1 MMIKSLAL
9 TNFKSIKELTI
20 NFSPDVTNIYGAN
33 GSGKT
38 TIVDAVNFLLY
49 QKDANGKSD
58 TSMRP
63 YAADGELIHDIDT
76 VVKGVFN
83 DANGDFT
90 LEVVY
95 KEKWTKVSGSAER
108 KLTGNTTE
116 YYIDGVPKKQADYKA
131 FVAENFKEPWFSLT
145 SNPNTFPN
153 LKWQEQRKLLLE
165 LFGQGVDEE
174 ELLSHAEFS
183 AISADIKKYG
193 VADLKAKL
201 LKEKKGYA
209 KEVMEL
215 PARIDERR
223 KSLSSIEDVA
233 KVEADAQLVLMKY
246 EQPLEELQQK
256 KAAIVTG
263 VQRSA
268 LEGKIAVLEQK
279 LESIRNVRREE
290 LAKIKEPYLAKAAE
304 IKAKSQGKEE
314 QISILRKQVLNY
326 ERSINSR
333 KEDLE
338 KLGDTWES
346 VDGEVFSDVECPCC
360 HRPYTEDML
369 QPMLE
374 QFNQSKSERLE
385 EINQKGIAIK
395 AQLDS
400 DVAARTELLAE
411 INKLSIDSSEADAA
425 ALAENNKKMQAAI
438 DKLAPLEDF
447 VHPETHEKFWEL
459 SESLKLRKHEYDE
472 CRLDINIQLQKVE
485 KQIAEASAPVEK
497 AREALMRIKVDNG
510 TREVIARLE
519 DKKRTAMLLQGEA
532 EAKLA
537 ALDLYISSKMQAL
550 SDNINKA
557 FANVNFK
564 LFERNISNE
573 GIVETCE
580 LTMHGVPYRQLSNAE
595 KCKAGMDVIDAISS
609 RLNICNPV
617 FIDNR
622 ESITHI
628 EPFGDYQIINLYVS
642 PKDDVLR
649 IERL

>member
-63 YAADGELIHDIDT
+63 YAIDGELIHDIDT
-76 VVKGVFN
+76 VVKGVFS
-83 DANGDFT
+83 DDNGDFT

-153 LKWQEQRKLLLE
+153 LKWQEQRKLLME

-174 ELLSHAEFS
+174 ALLAQPEFAS
-183 AISADIKKYG
+183 VAADIKKYG
-193 VADLKAKL
+193 PADLKAKL

-209 KEVMEL
+209 KEIIEL

-223 KSLSSIEDVA
+223 KSLSSIDDAA
-233 KVEADAQLVLMKY
+233 KVEADARLVLMKY
-246 EQPLEELQQK
+246 EKPLEELQQK
-256 KAAIVTG
+256 RAAILTG

-268 LEGKIAVLEQK
+268 LEGKIAVLESK
-279 LESIRNVRREE
+279 LEAIRNVRRDQ
-290 LAKIKEPYLAKAAE
+290 LAKIKEPFLQKAAE
-304 IKAKSQGKEE
+304 IKAKSEGKEE

-346 VDGEVFSDVECPCC
+346 VDSEVFSDTECPCC
-360 HRPYTEDML
+360 HRPYTEEML

-385 EINQKGIAIK
+385 EINQKGMAIK
-395 AQLDS
+395 TQLDS

-411 INKLSIDSSEADAA
+411 INKLSVDSSEADAA
-425 ALAENNKKMQAAI
+425 ALAENNKKMQAAV
-438 DKLAPLEDF
+438 DKLAPLEEF
-447 VHPETHEKFWEL
+447 VHPESHEKFWDL
-459 SESLKLRKHEYDE
+459 SESLKLRKHEYEE
-472 CRLDINIQLQKVE
+472 CRLDINIQLQKVD
-485 KQIAEASAPVEK
+485 KQITEASAPVEK
-497 AREALMRIKVDNG
+497 AREALTRLKLDCE
-510 TREVIARLE
+510 TREAIAQLE
-519 DKKRTAMLLQGEA
+519 DKKRTAMLMQGEA
-532 EAKLA
+532 EARLA

-595 KCKAGMDVIDAISS
+595 KCKAGMDVIDAISG

-617 FIDNR
+617 FVDNR
-622 ESITHI
+622 ESITTI
-628 EPFGDYQIINLYVS
+628 ETLGEYQLINLYVS
-642 PKDDVLR
+642 PEDKTLR

>member
-9 TNFKSIKELTI
+9 TNFKSIKELTV

-63 YAADGELIHDIDT
+63 YGADGELIHDIDT
-76 VVKGVFN
+76 VVKGVFS
-83 DANGDFT
+83 DDDGDFT

-153 LKWQEQRKLLLE
+153 LKWQEQRKLLME

-174 ELLSHAEFS
+174 ALLAQPEFAS
-183 AISADIKKYG
+183 VAADIKKYG
-193 VADLKAKL
+193 PADLKAKL

-209 KEVMEL
+209 KEVIEL

-223 KSLSSIEDVA
+223 KSLSSIDDAA
-233 KVEADAQLVLMKY
+233 KVEADARLVLMKY
-246 EQPLEELQQK
+246 EKPLEELQQK
-256 KAAIVTG
+256 RAAILTG

-268 LEGKIAVLEQK
+268 LEGKIAVLESK
-279 LESIRNVRREE
+279 LEAIRNVRRDQ
-290 LAKIKEPYLAKAAE
+290 LAKIKEPFLQKAAE
-304 IKAKSQGKEE
+304 IKAKSEGKEE

-346 VDGEVFSDVECPCC
+346 VDSEVFSDTECPCC
-360 HRPYTEDML
+360 HRPYTEEML

-385 EINQKGIAIK
+385 EINQKGMAIK
-395 AQLDS
+395 TQLDS

-411 INKLSIDSSEADAA
+411 INKLSVDSSEADAA
-425 ALAENNKKMQAAI
+425 ALAENNKKMQAAV
-438 DKLAPLEDF
+438 DKLAPLEEF
-447 VHPETHEKFWEL
+447 VHPESHEKFWDL
-459 SESLKLRKHEYDE
+459 SESLKLRKHEFEE
-472 CRLDINIQLQKVE
+472 CRLDINIQLQKVD
-485 KQIAEASAPVEK
+485 KQITEASAPVEK
-497 AREALMRIKVDNG
+497 AREALARLRLDCE
-510 TREVIARLE
+510 TREAIAQLE
-519 DKKRTAMLLQGEA
+519 DKKRTAMLMQGEA
-532 EAKLA
+532 EARLA
-537 ALDLYISSKMQAL
+537 ALDLYISSKMQEL

-595 KCKAGMDVIDAISS
+595 KCKAGMDVIDAISG

-617 FIDNR
+617 FVDNR
-622 ESITHI
+622 ESITTI
-628 EPFGDYQIINLYVS
+628 ETLGEYQLINLYVS
-642 PKDDVLR
+642 PEDKTLR

>member
-9 TNFKSIKELTI
+9 TNFKSIKELAI
-20 NFSPDVTNIYGAN
+20 DFSPDITNIYGAN

-38 TIVDAVNFLLY
+38 TIVDAINFLLY

-76 VVKGVFN
+76 VVKGFFS
-83 DANGDFT
+83 DAENDFT

-95 KEKWTKVSGSAER
+95 KEKWTKVSGSSER

-145 SNPNTFPN
+145 SNPNTFPS

-174 ELLSHAEFS
+174 ALLARPEFAS
-183 AISADIKKYG
+183 VAADIKKYG
-193 VADLKAKL
+193 PADLKAKL

-209 KEVMEL
+209 KEVIEL

-223 KSLSSIEDVA
+223 KCLSSIDDAA
-233 KVEADAQLVLMKY
+233 KVEADARIVLMKY

-256 KAAIVTG
+256 KAAILTG

-268 LEGKIAVLEQK
+268 LEGKIAVLESK
-279 LESIRNVRREE
+279 LEAIRNVRRDQ
-290 LAKIKEPYLAKAAE
+290 LAKIKEPFLQKAAE

-333 KEDLE
+333 KEDLG

-346 VDGEVFSDVECPCC
+346 VESEAFSNTECPCC

-385 EINQKGIAIK
+385 EINQKGMSIK
-395 AQLDS
+395 TQLDN
-400 DVAARTELLAE
+400 DVAARAELLAE
-411 INKLSIDSSEADAA
+411 INRLSVDSSEADAA
-425 ALAENNKKMQAAI
+425 ALAENNKKMQAAV
-438 DKLAPLEDF
+438 DKLAPLEEF
-447 VHPETHEKFWEL
+447 VHPETHEKFWDL
-459 SESLKLRKHEYDE
+459 SESLKLRKHEYEE
-472 CRLDINIQLQKVE
+472 CRLDVNIQLQKVE

-497 AREALMRIKVDNG
+497 AREALARLKLDCE
-510 TREVIARLE
+510 TREAIAHLE
-519 DKKRTAMLLQGEA
+519 DKKRTAMLMQGEA
-532 EAKLA
+532 EARLA

-595 KCKAGMDVIDAISS
+595 KCKAGMDVIDAISG
-609 RLNICNPV
+609 RLDICNPV
-617 FIDNR
+617 FVDNR
-622 ESITHI
+622 ESITSI
-628 EPFGDYQIINLYVS
+628 ETLGEYQLINLYVS
-642 PKDDVLR
+642 PEDKTLR

>member
-153 LKWQEQRKLLLE
+153 LKWQEQRKLLME

-174 ELLSHAEFS
+174 ALLAQPEFAS
-183 AISADIKKYG
+183 VAADIKKYG
-193 VADLKAKL
+193 PADLKAKL

-209 KEVMEL
+209 KEIIEL

-223 KSLSSIEDVA
+223 KSLSSIDDAA
-233 KVEADAQLVLMKY
+233 KVEADARLVLMKY
-246 EQPLEELQQK
+246 EKPLEELQQK
-256 KAAIVTG
+256 RAAILTG

-268 LEGKIAVLEQK
+268 LEGKIAVLESK
-279 LESIRNVRREE
+279 LEAIRNVRRDQ
-290 LAKIKEPYLAKAAE
+290 LAKIKEPFLQKAAE
-304 IKAKSQGKEE
+304 IKAKSEGKEE

-346 VDGEVFSDVECPCC
+346 VDSEVFSDTECPCC
-360 HRPYTEDML
+360 HRPYTEEML

-385 EINQKGIAIK
+385 EINQKGMAIK
-395 AQLDS
+395 AQLDN

-411 INKLSIDSSEADAA
+411 INKLSVDSSEADAA
-425 ALAENNKKMQAAI
+425 ALAENNKKMQAAV
-438 DKLAPLEDF
+438 DKLAPLEEF
-447 VHPETHEKFWEL
+447 VHPESHEKFWDL
-459 SESLKLRKHEYDE
+459 SESLKLRKHEFEE
-472 CRLDINIQLQKVE
+472 CRLDINIQLQKVD
-485 KQIAEASAPVEK
+485 KQITEASVPVEK
-497 AREALMRIKVDNG
+497 AREALARLRLDCE
-510 TREVIARLE
+510 TREAIAQLE
-519 DKKRTAMLLQGEA
+519 DKKRTAMLMQGEA
-532 EAKLA
+532 EARLA

-557 FANVNFK
+557 FAKVNFK

-595 KCKAGMDVIDAISS
+595 KCKAGMDVIDAISG

-617 FIDNR
+617 FVDNR
-622 ESITHI
+622 ECITTI
-628 EPFGDYQIINLYVS
+628 ETLGEYQLINLYVS
-642 PKDDVLR
+642 PEDTTLR

>member
-9 TNFKSIKELTI
+9 TNFKSIKELAV

-49 QKDANGKSD
+49 QKDSNGKSD

-63 YAADGELIHDIDT
+63 YGADGELIHDIDT
-76 VVKGVFN
+76 VVKGVFS
-83 DANGDFT
+83 DADGDFT

-95 KEKWTKVSGSAER
+95 KEKWTKVSGSTER

-153 LKWQEQRKLLLE
+153 LKWQEQRKLLME

-174 ELLSHAEFS
+174 ALLARPEFAS
-183 AISADIKKYG
+183 IAADVKKYG
-193 VADLKAKL
+193 PADLKAKL
-201 LKEKKGYA
+201 LKEKKGFA

-223 KSLSSIEDVA
+223 KCLSSIDDAA
-233 KVEADAQLVLMKY
+233 KVEADARIVLMKY

-256 KAAIVTG
+256 KAAILTG

-268 LEGKIAVLEQK
+268 LEGKIAVLESK
-279 LESIRNVRREE
+279 LEAIRNVRRDQ
-290 LAKIKEPYLAKAAE
+290 LAKIKEPFLQKAAE

-346 VDGEVFSDVECPCC
+346 VDSEVFSDTECPCC
-360 HRPYTEDML
+360 HRPYTEEML

-385 EINQKGIAIK
+385 EINQKGLAIK
-395 AQLDS
+395 SQLDS
-400 DVAARTELLAE
+400 DVAARAELLAE

-425 ALAENNKKMQAAI
+425 ELAENNKKMQAAV
-438 DKLAPLEDF
+438 DKLAPLEEF
-447 VHPETHEKFWEL
+447 VHPESHEKFWDL
-459 SESLKLRKHEYDE
+459 SEGLKLRKHEYEE
-472 CRLDINIQLQKVE
+472 CRLDVNIQLQKVE
-485 KQIAEASAPVEK
+485 KQITEASAPVEK
-497 AREALMRIKVDNG
+497 AREALARLKLDCE
-510 TREVIARLE
+510 TREAIAQLE
-519 DKKRTAMLLQGEA
+519 DKKQTAMLMQGEA

-557 FANVNFK
+557 FAKVNFK
-564 LFERNISNE
+564 LFEHNISNE

-622 ESITHI
+622 ESITSI
-628 EPFGDYQIINLYVS
+628 ETFGEYQLINLFVS
-642 PKDDVLR
+642 SEDKALR
-649 IERL
+649 IERV

>member
-63 YAADGELIHDIDT
+63 YAIDGELIHDIDT
-76 VVKGVFN
+76 VVKGVFS
-83 DANGDFT
+83 DDNGDFT

-153 LKWQEQRKLLLE
+153 LKWQEQRKLLME

-174 ELLSHAEFS
+174 ALLAQPEFAS
-183 AISADIKKYG
+183 VAADIKKYG
-193 VADLKAKL
+193 PADLKAKL
-201 LKEKKGYA
+201 LKEKKCYA
-209 KEVMEL
+209 KEIIEL

-223 KSLSSIEDVA
+223 KCLSSIDDAA
-233 KVEADAQLVLMKY
+233 KVEADARIVLMKY

-256 KAAIVTG
+256 RAAILTG

-268 LEGKIAVLEQK
+268 LEGKIAVLESK
-279 LESIRNVRREE
+279 LEAIRNVRRDQ
-290 LAKIKEPYLAKAAE
+290 LAKIKEPFLQKAAE
-304 IKAKSQGKEE
+304 IKAKSEGKEE

-346 VDGEVFSDVECPCC
+346 VDSEVFSDTECPCC
-360 HRPYTEDML
+360 HRPYTEEML

-385 EINQKGIAIK
+385 KINQKGMAIK

-411 INKLSIDSSEADAA
+411 INKLSVDSSEADAA
-425 ALAENNKKMQAAI
+425 ALAENNKKMQAAV
-438 DKLAPLEDF
+438 DKLAPLEEF
-447 VHPETHEKFWEL
+447 VHPESHEKFWDL
-459 SESLKLRKHEYDE
+459 SESLKLRKHEYEE
-472 CRLDINIQLQKVE
+472 CRLDINIQLQKVD

-497 AREALMRIKVDNG
+497 AREALARLRLDCE
-510 TREVIARLE
+510 TREAIAQLE
-519 DKKRTAMLLQGEA
+519 DKKRTAMLMQGEA
-532 EAKLA
+532 EARLA

-557 FANVNFK
+557 FANVKFK

-595 KCKAGMDVIDAISS
+595 KCKAGMDVIDAISG

-617 FIDNR
+617 FVDNR
-622 ESITHI
+622 ESITTI
-628 EPFGDYQIINLYVS
+628 ETLGEYQLINLYVS
-642 PKDDVLR
+642 PEDKTLR

>member
-76 VVKGVFN
+76 VVKGVFS
-83 DANGDFT
+83 DDNGDFT

-153 LKWQEQRKLLLE
+153 LKWQEQRKLLME

-174 ELLSHAEFS
+174 ALLARPEFAS
-183 AISADIKKYG
+183 VAADIKKYG
-193 VADLKAKL
+193 PADLKAKL

-209 KEVMEL
+209 KEVIEL

-223 KSLSSIEDVA
+223 KSLSSIDDAA
-233 KVEADAQLVLMKY
+233 KVEADARIVLMKY

-256 KAAIVTG
+256 KAAILTG

-268 LEGKIAVLEQK
+268 LEGKIAVLESK
-279 LESIRNVRREE
+279 LESIRNVRRDQ
-290 LAKIKEPYLAKAAE
+290 LAKIKEPFLQKAAE

-346 VDGEVFSDVECPCC
+346 VDSEVFSDTECPCC
-360 HRPYTEDML
+360 HRPYTEEML

-385 EINQKGIAIK
+385 EINQKGMAIK
-395 AQLDS
+395 TQLDS
-400 DVAARTELLAE
+400 DIAARTELLAE
-411 INKLSIDSSEADAA
+411 INKLSVDSSEADAA
-425 ALAENNKKMQAAI
+425 ALAENNKKMQAAV
-438 DKLAPLEDF
+438 DKLAPLEEF
-447 VHPETHEKFWEL
+447 VHPESHEKFWDL
-459 SESLKLRKHEYDE
+459 SESLKLRKHEYEE
-472 CRLDINIQLQKVE
+472 CRLDVNIQLQKVD
-485 KQIAEASAPVEK
+485 KQITEASAPVEK
-497 AREALMRIKVDNG
+497 AREALARLRLDCE
-510 TREVIARLE
+510 TREAIAQLE
-519 DKKRTAMLLQGEA
+519 DKKRTAMLMQGEA
-532 EAKLA
+532 EARLA

-595 KCKAGMDVIDAISS
+595 KCKAGMDVIDAISG

-617 FIDNR
+617 FVDNR
-622 ESITHI
+622 ESITTI
-628 EPFGDYQIINLYVS
+628 ETLGEYQLINLYVS
-642 PKDDVLR
+642 PEDKTLR

>member
-153 LKWQEQRKLLLE
+153 LKWQEQRKLLME

-174 ELLSHAEFS
+174 ALLAQPEFAS
-183 AISADIKKYG
+183 VAADIKKYG
-193 VADLKAKL
+193 PADLKAKL
-201 LKEKKGYA
+201 LKEKKCYA
-209 KEVMEL
+209 KEIIEL

-223 KSLSSIEDVA
+223 KCLSSIDDAA
-233 KVEADAQLVLMKY
+233 KVEADARIVLMKY

-256 KAAIVTG
+256 RAAILTG

-268 LEGKIAVLEQK
+268 LEGKIAVLESK
-279 LESIRNVRREE
+279 LEAIRNVRRDQ
-290 LAKIKEPYLAKAAE
+290 LAKIKEPFLQKAAE
-304 IKAKSQGKEE
+304 IKAKSEGKEE

-346 VDGEVFSDVECPCC
+346 VDSEVFSDTECPCC
-360 HRPYTEDML
+360 HRPYTEEML

-385 EINQKGIAIK
+385 KINQKGMAIK
-395 AQLDS
+395 TQLDS

-411 INKLSIDSSEADAA
+411 INKLSVDSSEADAA
-425 ALAENNKKMQAAI
+425 ALAENNKKMQAAV
-438 DKLAPLEDF
+438 DKLAPLEEF
-447 VHPETHEKFWEL
+447 VHPESHEKFWDL
-459 SESLKLRKHEYDE
+459 SESLKLRKHEFEE
-472 CRLDINIQLQKVE
+472 CRLDINIQLQKVD
-485 KQIAEASAPVEK
+485 KQITEASAPVEK
-497 AREALMRIKVDNG
+497 AREALARLRLDCE
-510 TREVIARLE
+510 TREAIAQLE
-519 DKKRTAMLLQGEA
+519 DKKRTAMLMQGEA
-532 EAKLA
+532 EARLA

-557 FANVNFK
+557 FAKVNFK

-595 KCKAGMDVIDAISS
+595 KCKAGMDVIDAISG

-617 FIDNR
+617 FVDNR
-622 ESITHI
+622 ESITSI
-628 EPFGDYQIINLYVS
+628 DTLGEYQLINLYVS
-642 PKDDVLR
+642 PEDKTLR

>member
-9 TNFKSIKELTI
+9 TNFKSIKELTV

-116 YYIDGVPKKQADYKA
+116 YFIDGVPKKQADYKA

-153 LKWQEQRKLLLE
+153 LKWQEQRRLLME

-174 ELLSHAEFS
+174 ALLAQPEFAS
-183 AISADIKKYG
+183 VAADIKKYG
-193 VADLKAKL
+193 PADLKAKL

-209 KEVMEL
+209 KEVIEL

-223 KSLSSIEDVA
+223 KCLSSIDDAA
-233 KVEADAQLVLMKY
+233 KVEADARIVLMKY
-246 EQPLEELQQK
+246 EQPLEEFQQK
-256 KAAIVTG
+256 RAAILTG

-268 LEGKIAVLEQK
+268 LEGKIAVLESK
-279 LESIRNVRREE
+279 LEAIRNVRRDQ
-290 LAKIKEPYLAKAAE
+290 LAKIKEPFLQKASE
-304 IKAKSQGKEE
+304 IKAKSEGKEE
-314 QISILRKQVLNY
+314 QISILRKQLLNY

-346 VDGEVFSDVECPCC
+346 VDSEVFSDIECPCC
-360 HRPYTEDML
+360 HRPYTEEML

-385 EINQKGIAIK
+385 EINQKGMAIK
-395 AQLDS
+395 TQLDS
-400 DVAARTELLAE
+400 DVTARTELLAE
-411 INKLSIDSSEADAA
+411 INKLSVDSSEADAA
-425 ALAENNKKMQAAI
+425 ALAENNKKMQAAV
-438 DKLAPLEDF
+438 DKFAPLEEF
-447 VHPETHEKFWEL
+447 VHPETHEKFWDL
-459 SESLKLRKHEYDE
+459 SESLKLRKHEYEE
-472 CRLDINIQLQKVE
+472 CRLDVNIQLQKVE
-485 KQIAEASAPVEK
+485 KQIAEASAPVAK
-497 AREALMRIKVDNG
+497 AREALARLKLDCE
-510 TREVIARLE
+510 TREAIAQLE
-519 DKKRTAMLLQGEA
+519 DKKRTAMLMQGEA
-532 EAKLA
+532 EARLA

-595 KCKAGMDVIDAISS
+595 KCKAGMDVIDAISG

-617 FIDNR
+617 FVDNR
-622 ESITHI
+622 ESITTI
-628 EPFGDYQIINLYVS
+628 ETLGEYQLINLYVS
-642 PKDDVLR
+642 PEDKTLR

>member
-1 MMIKSLAL
+1 MMIKSLTL
-9 TNFKSIKELTI
+9 TNFKSIKELAI

-63 YAADGELIHDIDT
+63 YAADGELVHDIDT

-83 DANGDFT
+83 DVNGDFT

-153 LKWQEQRKLLLE
+153 LKWQEQRKLLME

-174 ELLSHAEFS
+174 ALLAQPEFAS
-183 AISADIKKYG
+183 VAADIKKYG
-193 VADLKAKL
+193 PADLKAKL
-201 LKEKKGYA
+201 LKEKKGFA

-223 KSLSSIEDVA
+223 KSLSSMDDAA
-233 KVEADAQLVLMKY
+233 KVEADARIIIMKY
-246 EQPLEELQQK
+246 AKPLEELQEK
-256 KAAIVTG
+256 RAAILTG

-268 LEGKIAVLEQK
+268 LEGKIAVLESK
-279 LESIRNVRREE
+279 LEAIRNVRRDQ
-290 LAKIKEPYLAKAAE
+290 LAKIKEPFLQKAAE

-346 VDGEVFSDVECPCC
+346 VDGEVFSDTECPCC
-360 HRPYTEDML
+360 HRPYTEEML

-385 EINQKGIAIK
+385 EINQKGMAIK
-395 AQLDS
+395 TQLDS
-400 DVAARTELLAE
+400 DIIARGELLAE
-411 INKLSIDSSEADAA
+411 INKLSIDSGEANAA
-425 ALAENNKKMQAAI
+425 ALAENDKKMQAAV
-438 DKLAPLEDF
+438 DKLAPLEEL
-447 VHPETHEKFWEL
+447 VHPESHERFWDL
-459 SESLKLRKHEYDE
+459 SESLKLRKREYEE
-472 CRLDINIQLQKVE
+472 CRLDINIQLQKVD

-497 AREALMRIKVDNG
+497 AREALARIKIDNE
-510 TREVIARLE
+510 TREAIAQLE
-519 DKKRTAMLLQGEA
+519 GKKRTAMLLQGEA
-532 EAKLA
+532 EARLA

-622 ESITHI
+622 ESITSI
-628 EPFGDYQIINLYVS
+628 ETLGEYQLINLYVN
-642 PKDDVLR
+642 PCDKTLR
-649 IERL
+649 VERL

>member
-9 TNFKSIKELTI
+9 TYFKSIKELTI

-63 YAADGELIHDIDT
+63 YGADGELIHDIDT

-153 LKWQEQRKLLLE
+153 LKWQEQRKLLME

-174 ELLSHAEFS
+174 ALLARPEFAS
-183 AISADIKKYG
+183 VAADIKKYG
-193 VADLKAKL
+193 PADLKAKL
-201 LKEKKGYA
+201 LKEKKGFA

-215 PARIDERR
+215 PARIDERS
-223 KSLSSIEDVA
+223 KCLSSIDDAA
-233 KVEADAQLVLMKY
+233 KVEADARLVLMKY
-246 EQPLEELQQK
+246 EKPLEELQQK
-256 KAAIVTG
+256 RAAILTG

-268 LEGKIAVLEQK
+268 LEGKIAVLESK
-279 LESIRNVRREE
+279 LEAIRNVRRDQ
-290 LAKIKEPYLAKAAE
+290 LAKIKEPFLQKAAE
-304 IKAKSQGKEE
+304 IKAKSEGKEE

-346 VDGEVFSDVECPCC
+346 VDSEVFSDTECPCC
-360 HRPYTEDML
+360 HRPYTEEML

-385 EINQKGIAIK
+385 EINQKGMAIK
-395 AQLDS
+395 TQLDS

-411 INKLSIDSSEADAA
+411 INKLSVDSSEADAA
-425 ALAENNKKMQAAI
+425 ALAENNKKMQAAV
-438 DKLAPLEDF
+438 DKLAPLEEF
-447 VHPETHEKFWEL
+447 VHPESHEKFWDL
-459 SESLKLRKHEYDE
+459 SESLKLRKHEYEE
-472 CRLDINIQLQKVE
+472 CRLDINIQLQKVD
-485 KQIAEASAPVEK
+485 KQITEASAPVEK
-497 AREALMRIKVDNG
+497 AREALTRLRLDCE
-510 TREVIARLE
+510 TREAIAQIE
-519 DKKRTAMLLQGEA
+519 DKKRTAMLMQGEA
-532 EAKLA
+532 EARLA

-595 KCKAGMDVIDAISS
+595 KCKAGMDVIDAISG

-617 FIDNR
+617 FVDNR
-622 ESITHI
+622 ESITAI
-628 EPFGDYQIINLYVS
+628 ETLGEYQLINLYVS
-642 PKDDVLR
+642 PEDTTLR

>member
-9 TNFKSIKELTI
+9 TNFKSIKEMVI
-20 NFSPDVTNIYGAN
+20 EFSPSVTNIYGAN
-33 GSGKT
+33 GAGKS
-38 TIVDAVNFLLY
+38 TIVDAVSFLLY
-49 QKDANGKSD
+49 QKDAQGKSD

-63 YAADGELIHDIDT
+63 YGADGELIHDIDT
-76 VVKGVFN
+76 VVKGVFS

-116 YYIDGVPKKQADYKA
+116 YYIDGVPKKQADYKT
-131 FVAENFKEPWFSLT
+131 FIAENFKEPWFSLT
-145 SNPNTFPN
+145 SNPYTFPN
-153 LKWQEQRKLLLE
+153 LKWQDQRKLLMEMFAQNLN
-165 LFGQGVDEE
+165 EE
-174 ELLSHAEFS
+174 ELLNRAEFS

-209 KEVMEL
+209 KEIAEL

-223 KSLSSIEDVA
+223 KSLSSIDDAA
-233 KVEADAQLVLMKY
+233 KVEEQACLVLLKY
-246 EQPLEELQQK
+246 EKPLEVLQQK
-256 KAAIVTG
+256 RAAIVTG

-268 LEGKIAVLEQK
+268 LEGKIAVLEGK
-279 LESIRNVRREE
+279 LESIRNVRREL
-290 LAKIKEPYLAKAAE
+290 LAKTKEPFLNKAAE
-304 IKAKSQGKEE
+304 IKARSQGKDE
-314 QISILRKQVLNY
+314 QISVLRKQVLNL
-326 ERSINSR
+326 ERSIGSR
-333 KEDLE
+333 KEDLN

-346 VDGEVFSDVECPCC
+346 VDGEVFSDTECPCC
-360 HRPYTEDML
+360 HRPYTEEML

-374 QFNQSKSERLE
+374 QFNQYKSERLE
-385 EINQKGIAIK
+385 EINAKGIAIK
-395 AQLDS
+395 ELLDK
-400 DVAARTELLAE
+400 DVEARTELLAE
-411 INKLSIDSSEADAA
+411 INKLSVDSSEADAA

-438 DKLAPLEDF
+438 DKLPQLEDI
-447 VHPETHEKFWEL
+447 VHPETREKFWDL
-459 SESLKLRKHEYDE
+459 SESLKLRKGELEE
-472 CRLDINIQLQKVE
+472 CRLDINIQLQKVD
-485 KQIAEASAPVEK
+485 KDIAEASAPVEK
-497 AREALMRIKVDNG
+497 AREALTRVRIDNE
-510 TREVIARLE
+510 TREIIAQLE
-519 DKKRTAMLLQGEA
+519 AKKQTAMLMQGET

-537 ALDLYISSKMQAL
+537 ALDQYICTKMQLL
-550 SDNINKA
+550 SDNINSA
-557 FANVNFK
+557 FANVKFK

-595 KCKAGMDVIDAISS
+595 KCKAGMDVIDAISGHFD
-609 RLNICNPV
+609 ICNPV

-628 EPFGDYQIINLYVS
+628 DPFGEYQIINLYVS

>member
-63 YAADGELIHDIDT
+63 YGADGELIHDIDT
-76 VVKGVFN
+76 VVKGVFS

-153 LKWQEQRKLLLE
+153 LKWQEQRKLLME

-174 ELLSHAEFS
+174 ALLAQPEFAS
-183 AISADIKKYG
+183 VAADIKKYG
-193 VADLKAKL
+193 PADLKAKL

-209 KEVMEL
+209 KEIIEL

-223 KSLSSIEDVA
+223 KSLSSIDDAA
-233 KVEADAQLVLMKY
+233 KVEADARLVLMKY
-246 EQPLEELQQK
+246 EKPLEELQQK
-256 KAAIVTG
+256 RAAILTG

-268 LEGKIAVLEQK
+268 LEGKIAVLESK
-279 LESIRNVRREE
+279 LEAIRNVRRDQ
-290 LAKIKEPYLAKAAE
+290 LAKIKEPFLQKAAE
-304 IKAKSQGKEE
+304 IKAKSEGKEE

-346 VDGEVFSDVECPCC
+346 VDSEVFSDTECPCC
-360 HRPYTEDML
+360 HRPYTDEML

-385 EINQKGIAIK
+385 EINQKGMAIK
-395 AQLDS
+395 TQLDS
-400 DVAARTELLAE
+400 DMAARTELLAE
-411 INKLSIDSSEADAA
+411 INKLSVDCSEADAA
-425 ALAENNKKMQAAI
+425 ALAENNKKMQAAV
-438 DKLAPLEDF
+438 DKLAPLEEF
-447 VHPETHEKFWEL
+447 VHPESHEKFWDL
-459 SESLKLRKHEYDE
+459 SESLKLRKHEFEE
-472 CRLDINIQLQKVE
+472 CRLDINIQLQKVD
-485 KQIAEASAPVEK
+485 KQITEASAPVEK
-497 AREALMRIKVDNG
+497 AREALARLRLDCE
-510 TREVIARLE
+510 TREAIAQLE
-519 DKKRTAMLLQGEA
+519 DKKRTAMLMQGEA
-532 EAKLA
+532 EARLA

-557 FANVNFK
+557 FAKVNFK

-595 KCKAGMDVIDAISS
+595 KCKAGMDVIDAISG

-617 FIDNR
+617 FVDNR
-622 ESITHI
+622 ESITTI
-628 EPFGDYQIINLYVS
+628 ETLGEYQLINLYVS
-642 PKDDVLR
+642 PEDKTLR

>member
-1 MMIKSLAL
+1 MMIKSLSL

-33 GSGKT
+33 SSGKT

-63 YAADGELIHDIDT
+63 YGADGELIHDIDT
-76 VVKGVFN
+76 VVKGVFS

-153 LKWQEQRKLLLE
+153 LKWQEQRKLLME

-174 ELLSHAEFS
+174 ALLARPEFAS
-183 AISADIKKYG
+183 VAADIKKYG
-193 VADLKAKL
+193 PADLKAKL

-209 KEVMEL
+209 KEIIEL

-223 KSLSSIEDVA
+223 KSLSSIDDAA
-233 KVEADAQLVLMKY
+233 KVEADARLVLMKY
-246 EQPLEELQQK
+246 ENPLEELQQK
-256 KAAIVTG
+256 RAAILTG

-268 LEGKIAVLEQK
+268 LEGKIAVLESK
-279 LESIRNVRREE
+279 LEAIRNVRRDQ
-290 LAKIKEPYLAKAAE
+290 LAKIKEPFLQKAAE
-304 IKAKSQGKEE
+304 IKAKSEGKEG

-346 VDGEVFSDVECPCC
+346 VDSEVFSDTECPCC
-360 HRPYTEDML
+360 HRPYTEEML

-395 AQLDS
+395 TQLDS

-411 INKLSIDSSEADAA
+411 INKLSVDSSEADAA
-425 ALAENNKKMQAAI
+425 ALAENNKKMQAAV
-438 DKLAPLEDF
+438 DKLAPLEEF
-447 VHPETHEKFWEL
+447 VHPETHEKFWDL
-459 SESLKLRKHEYDE
+459 SESLKLRKHEYEE
-472 CRLDINIQLQKVE
+472 CRLDINIQLQKVD
-485 KQIAEASAPVEK
+485 KQITEASAPVEK
-497 AREALMRIKVDNG
+497 AREALARLRLDCE
-510 TREVIARLE
+510 TREVIAQLE
-519 DKKRTAMLLQGEA
+519 DKKRTAMLMQGEA
-532 EAKLA
+532 EARLA

-595 KCKAGMDVIDAISS
+595 KCKAGMDVIDAISG

-617 FIDNR
+617 FVDNR
-622 ESITHI
+622 ESITSI
-628 EPFGDYQIINLYVS
+628 DTLGEYQLINLYVS
-642 PKDDVLR
+642 PEDKTLR

>member
-9 TNFKSIKELTI
+9 TNFKSIKELTV

-76 VVKGVFN
+76 VVKGVFS
-83 DANGDFT
+83 DDNGDFT

-153 LKWQEQRKLLLE
+153 LKWQEQRKLLME

-174 ELLSHAEFS
+174 ALLARPEFAS
-183 AISADIKKYG
+183 VAADIKKYG
-193 VADLKAKL
+193 PADLKAKL

-209 KEVMEL
+209 KEVIEL

-223 KSLSSIEDVA
+223 KSLSSIDDAA
-233 KVEADAQLVLMKY
+233 KVEADARIVLMKY

-256 KAAIVTG
+256 KAAILTG

-268 LEGKIAVLEQK
+268 LEGKIAVLESK
-279 LESIRNVRREE
+279 LESIRNVRRDQ
-290 LAKIKEPYLAKAAE
+290 LAKIKEPFLQKAAE

-346 VDGEVFSDVECPCC
+346 VESEAFSNTECPCC
-360 HRPYTEDML
+360 HRPYTEEML

-385 EINQKGIAIK
+385 EINQKGMAIK
-395 AQLDS
+395 TQLDS
-400 DVAARTELLAE
+400 DVAARAELLAE
-411 INKLSIDSSEADAA
+411 INKLNVDSSEADAA
-425 ALAENNKKMQAAI
+425 ALAENNKKMQAAV
-438 DKLAPLEDF
+438 DKLAPLEEF
-447 VHPETHEKFWEL
+447 VHPETHEKFWDL
-459 SESLKLRKHEYDE
+459 SESLKLRKHEYEE
-472 CRLDINIQLQKVE
+472 CRLDVNIQLQKVD
-485 KQIAEASAPVEK
+485 KQITEASAPVEK
-497 AREALMRIKVDNG
+497 AREALARLRLDCE
-510 TREVIARLE
+510 TREAIAQLE
-519 DKKRTAMLLQGEA
+519 DKKRTAMLMQGEA
-532 EAKLA
+532 EARLA

-595 KCKAGMDVIDAISS
+595 KCKAGMDVIDAISG

-617 FIDNR
+617 FVDNR
-622 ESITHI
+622 ESITTI
-628 EPFGDYQIINLYVS
+628 ETLGEYQLINLYVS
-642 PKDDVLR
+642 PEDKTLR

>member
-9 TNFKSIKELTI
+9 TNFKSIKELAI
-20 NFSPDVTNIYGAN
+20 NFGPDVTNIYGDN

-63 YAADGELIHDIDT
+63 YAVDGELIHDIDT
-76 VVKGVFN
+76 VVKGVFS
-83 DANGDFT
+83 DVNGDFA

-153 LKWQEQRKLLLE
+153 LKWQEQRKLLME

-174 ELLSHAEFS
+174 ALLAQPEFAS
-183 AISADIKKYG
+183 VAADIKKYG
-193 VADLKAKL
+193 PADLKAKL

-209 KEVMEL
+209 KEVVEL

-223 KSLSSIEDVA
+223 KCLSSIDDAA
-233 KVEADAQLVLMKY
+233 KVEADARIVLMKY

-256 KAAIVTG
+256 KAAILTG

-268 LEGKIAVLEQK
+268 LEGKIAVLESK
-279 LESIRNVRREE
+279 LEAIRNVRRDQ
-290 LAKIKEPYLAKAAE
+290 LAKIKEPFLQKAAE

-333 KEDLE
+333 KEDLG

-346 VDGEVFSDVECPCC
+346 VESEAFSNTECPCC

-385 EINQKGIAIK
+385 KINQKGIAIK
-395 AQLDS
+395 TQLDS

-411 INKLSIDSSEADAA
+411 INRLSVDSSEADAA
-425 ALAENNKKMQAAI
+425 ALAENNKKMQAAV
-438 DKLAPLEDF
+438 DKLAPLEEF
-447 VHPETHEKFWEL
+447 VHPETHEKFWDL
-459 SESLKLRKHEYDE
+459 SESLKLRKHEYEE
-472 CRLDINIQLQKVE
+472 CRLDVNIQLQKVE

-497 AREALMRIKVDNG
+497 AREALARLKLDCE
-510 TREVIARLE
+510 TREAIAQLE
-519 DKKRTAMLLQGEA
+519 DKKRTAMLMQGEA
-532 EAKLA
+532 EARLA

-595 KCKAGMDVIDAISS
+595 KCKAGMDVIDAISG

-617 FIDNR
+617 FVDNR
-622 ESITHI
+622 ESITSI
-628 EPFGDYQIINLYVS
+628 DTLGEYQLINLYVS
-642 PKDDVLR
+642 PEDKTLR

>member
-76 VVKGVFN
+76 VVKGVFS
-83 DANGDFT
+83 DDNGDFT

-131 FVAENFKEPWFSLT
+131 FVTENFKEPWFSLT

-153 LKWQEQRKLLLE
+153 LKWQEQRKLLME

-174 ELLSHAEFS
+174 ALLAQPEFAS
-183 AISADIKKYG
+183 VAADIKKYG
-193 VADLKAKL
+193 PADLKAKL

-209 KEVMEL
+209 KEIIEL
-215 PARIDERR
+215 PARVDERR
-223 KSLSSIEDVA
+223 KSLSSIDDAA
-233 KVEADAQLVLMKY
+233 KVEADARLVLMKY
-246 EQPLEELQQK
+246 EKPLEELQQK
-256 KAAIVTG
+256 RAAILTG

-268 LEGKIAVLEQK
+268 LEGKIAVLESK
-279 LESIRNVRREE
+279 LEAIRNVRRDQ
-290 LAKIKEPYLAKAAE
+290 LAKIKEPFLQKAAE

-346 VDGEVFSDVECPCC
+346 VESEAFSNTECPCC
-360 HRPYTEDML
+360 HRPYTEEML

-385 EINQKGIAIK
+385 EINQKGMAIK
-395 AQLDS
+395 TQLDS
-400 DVAARTELLAE
+400 DVAARAELLAE
-411 INKLSIDSSEADAA
+411 INKLNVDSSEADAA
-425 ALAENNKKMQAAI
+425 ALAENNKKMQAAV
-438 DKLAPLEDF
+438 DKLAPLEEF
-447 VHPETHEKFWEL
+447 VHPETHEKFWDL
-459 SESLKLRKHEYDE
+459 SESLKLRKHEYEE
-472 CRLDINIQLQKVE
+472 CRLDVNIQLQKVD
-485 KQIAEASAPVEK
+485 KQITEASAPVEK
-497 AREALMRIKVDNG
+497 AREALARLRLDCE
-510 TREVIARLE
+510 TREAIAQLE
-519 DKKRTAMLLQGEA
+519 DKKRTAMLMQGEA
-532 EAKLA
+532 EARLA

-595 KCKAGMDVIDAISS
+595 KCKAGMDVIDAISG

-617 FIDNR
+617 FVDNR
-622 ESITHI
+622 ESITTI
-628 EPFGDYQIINLYVS
+628 ETLGEYQLINLYVS
-642 PKDDVLR
+642 PEDKTLR

>member
-9 TNFKSIKELTI
+9 TNFKSIKELAV

-63 YAADGELIHDIDT
+63 YGADGELIHDIDT
-76 VVKGVFN
+76 VVKGIFS
-83 DANGDFT
+83 DDNGDFT

-95 KEKWTKVSGSAER
+95 KEKWTKVSGSTER

-153 LKWQEQRKLLLE
+153 LKWQEQRKLLME

-174 ELLSHAEFS
+174 ALLAQPEFAS
-183 AISADIKKYG
+183 VAADIKKYG
-193 VADLKAKL
+193 PADLKAKL
-201 LKEKKGYA
+201 LKEKKGFA

-223 KSLSSIEDVA
+223 KSLSSMDDAA
-233 KVEADAQLVLMKY
+233 KVEADALLVLMKY
-246 EQPLEELQQK
+246 EKPLEELQQK
-256 KAAIVTG
+256 RAAILTG

-268 LEGKIAVLEQK
+268 LEGKIAVLESK
-279 LESIRNVRREE
+279 LEAIRNVRRDQ
-290 LAKIKEPYLAKAAE
+290 LAKIKEPFLQKAAE

-314 QISILRKQVLNY
+314 QISILRKQILNY

-346 VDGEVFSDVECPCC
+346 VEAEAFSDTECPCC
-360 HRPYTEDML
+360 HRPYTEEML

-385 EINQKGIAIK
+385 EINQKGLAIK
-395 AQLDS
+395 NQLDG
-400 DVAARTELLAE
+400 DVAARAELLAE

-425 ALAENNKKMQAAI
+425 ALAENNKKMQTAV
-438 DKLAPLEDF
+438 DKLAPLEEF
-447 VHPETHEKFWEL
+447 VHPESHEKFWDL
-459 SESLKLRKHEYDE
+459 SESLKLRKHEYEE
-472 CRLDINIQLQKVE
+472 CRLDINIQLQKVD

-497 AREALMRIKVDNG
+497 AREALARIKIDNE
-510 TREVIARLE
+510 TREAIAQLE
-519 DKKRTAMLLQGEA
+519 DKKQTAMLLQGEA

-537 ALDLYISSKMQAL
+537 ALDLYISSKMQVL

-595 KCKAGMDVIDAISS
+595 KCKAGMDVIDAISCK
-609 RLNICNPV
+609 LGICNPV
-617 FIDNR
+617 FVDNR
-622 ESITHI
+622 ESITSI
-628 EPFGDYQIINLYVS
+628 ETLGEYQLINLYVN
-642 PKDDVLR
+642 PYDKALR
-649 IERL
+649 VERL

>member
-1 MMIKSLAL
+1 MMIKSLSL

-33 GSGKT
+33 SSGKT

-63 YAADGELIHDIDT
+63 YGADGELIHDIDT
-76 VVKGVFN
+76 VVKGVFS

-153 LKWQEQRKLLLE
+153 LKWQEQRKLLME

-174 ELLSHAEFS
+174 ALLARPEFAS
-183 AISADIKKYG
+183 VAADIKKYG
-193 VADLKAKL
+193 PADLKAKL

-209 KEVMEL
+209 KEIIEL

-223 KSLSSIEDVA
+223 KSLSSIDDAA
-233 KVEADAQLVLMKY
+233 KVEADAHLVLMKY
-246 EQPLEELQQK
+246 ENPLEELQQK
-256 KAAIVTG
+256 RAAILTG

-268 LEGKIAVLEQK
+268 LEGKIAVLESK
-279 LESIRNVRREE
+279 LEAIRNVRRDQ
-290 LAKIKEPYLAKAAE
+290 LAKIKEPFLQKAAE
-304 IKAKSQGKEE
+304 IKAKSEGKEG

-346 VDGEVFSDVECPCC
+346 VDSEVFSDTECPCC
-360 HRPYTEDML
+360 HRPYTEEML

-395 AQLDS
+395 TQLDS

-411 INKLSIDSSEADAA
+411 INKLSVDSSEADAA
-425 ALAENNKKMQAAI
+425 ALAENNKKMQAAV
-438 DKLAPLEDF
+438 DKLAPLEEF
-447 VHPETHEKFWEL
+447 VHPETHEKFWDL
-459 SESLKLRKHEYDE
+459 SESLKLRKHEYEE
-472 CRLDINIQLQKVE
+472 CRLDINIQLQKVD
-485 KQIAEASAPVEK
+485 KQITEASAPVEK
-497 AREALMRIKVDNG
+497 AREALARLRLDCE
-510 TREVIARLE
+510 TREVIAQLE
-519 DKKRTAMLLQGEA
+519 DKKRTAMLMQGEA
-532 EAKLA
+532 EARLA

-595 KCKAGMDVIDAISS
+595 KCKAGMDVIDAISG

-617 FIDNR
+617 FVDNR
-622 ESITHI
+622 ESITSI
-628 EPFGDYQIINLYVS
+628 DTLGEYQLINLYVS
-642 PKDDVLR
+642 PEDKTLR

>member
-153 LKWQEQRKLLLE
+153 LKWQEQRKLLME

-174 ELLSHAEFS
+174 ALLARPEFAS
-183 AISADIKKYG
+183 VAADIKKYG
-193 VADLKAKL
+193 PADLKAKL

-209 KEVMEL
+209 KEVIEL

-223 KSLSSIEDVA
+223 KSLSSIDDAA
-233 KVEADAQLVLMKY
+233 KVEADARLVLMKY
-246 EQPLEELQQK
+246 EKPLEELQQK
-256 KAAIVTG
+256 RAAILTG

-268 LEGKIAVLEQK
+268 MEGKIAVLESK
-279 LESIRNVRREE
+279 LEAIRNVRRDQ
-290 LAKIKEPYLAKAAE
+290 LAKIKEPFLQKAAE
-304 IKAKSQGKEE
+304 IKAKSEGKEE

-346 VDGEVFSDVECPCC
+346 VDSEVFSDTECPCC
-360 HRPYTEDML
+360 HRPYTEEML

-385 EINQKGIAIK
+385 EINQKGMAIK
-395 AQLDS
+395 TQLDS

-411 INKLSIDSSEADAA
+411 INKLSVDSSEADAA
-425 ALAENNKKMQAAI
+425 ALAENNKKMQAAV
-438 DKLAPLEDF
+438 DKLAPLEEF
-447 VHPETHEKFWEL
+447 VHPESHEKFWDL
-459 SESLKLRKHEYDE
+459 SESLKLRKHEFEE
-472 CRLDINIQLQKVE
+472 CRLDINIQLQKVD
-485 KQIAEASAPVEK
+485 KQITEASAPVEK
-497 AREALMRIKVDNG
+497 AREALARLRLDCE
-510 TREVIARLE
+510 TREAIAQLE
-519 DKKRTAMLLQGEA
+519 DKKRTAMLMQGEA
-532 EAKLA
+532 EARLA

-595 KCKAGMDVIDAISS
+595 KCKAGMDVIDAISG

-617 FIDNR
+617 FVDNR
-622 ESITHI
+622 ESITSI
-628 EPFGDYQIINLYVS
+628 DTLGEYQLINLYVS
-642 PKDDVLR
+642 PEDKTLR

>member
-9 TNFKSIKELTI
+9 TNFKSIKELAI
-20 NFSPDVTNIYGAN
+20 DFSPDITNIYGAN

-38 TIVDAVNFLLY
+38 TIVDAINFLLY

-76 VVKGVFN
+76 VVKGFFS
-83 DANGDFT
+83 DAENDFT

-95 KEKWTKVSGSAER
+95 KEKWTKVSGSSER

-145 SNPNTFPN
+145 SNPNTFPS

-174 ELLSHAEFS
+174 ALLARPEFAS
-183 AISADIKKYG
+183 VAADIKKYG
-193 VADLKAKL
+193 PADLKAKL

-209 KEVMEL
+209 KEVIEL

-223 KSLSSIEDVA
+223 KCLSSIDDAA
-233 KVEADAQLVLMKY
+233 KVEADARIVLMKY

-256 KAAIVTG
+256 KAAILTG

-268 LEGKIAVLEQK
+268 LEGKIAVLESK
-279 LESIRNVRREE
+279 LEAIRNVRRDQ
-290 LAKIKEPYLAKAAE
+290 LAKIKEPFLQKAAE

-333 KEDLE
+333 KEDLG

-346 VDGEVFSDVECPCC
+346 VESEAFSNTECPCC

-385 EINQKGIAIK
+385 EINQKGMSIK
-395 AQLDS
+395 TQLDN
-400 DVAARTELLAE
+400 DVAARAELLAE
-411 INKLSIDSSEADAA
+411 INRLSVDSSEADAA
-425 ALAENNKKMQAAI
+425 ALAENNKKMQAAV
-438 DKLAPLEDF
+438 DKLAPLEEF
-447 VHPETHEKFWEL
+447 VHPESHEKFWDL
-459 SESLKLRKHEYDE
+459 SESLKLRKHEYEE
-472 CRLDINIQLQKVE
+472 CRLDVNIQLQKVE

-497 AREALMRIKVDNG
+497 AREALARLKLDCE
-510 TREVIARLE
+510 TREAIAHLE
-519 DKKRTAMLLQGEA
+519 DKKRTAMLMQGEA
-532 EAKLA
+532 EARLA

-595 KCKAGMDVIDAISS
+595 KCKAGMDVIDAISG
-609 RLNICNPV
+609 RLDICNPV
-617 FIDNR
+617 FVDNR
-622 ESITHI
+622 ESITSI
-628 EPFGDYQIINLYVS
+628 ETLGEYQLINLYVS
-642 PKDDVLR
+642 PEDKTLR

>member
-1 MMIKSLAL
+1 MMIKSLTL
-9 TNFKSIKELTI
+9 TNFKSIKELAI
-20 NFSPDVTNIYGAN
+20 NFGPDVTNIYGAN

-63 YAADGELIHDIDT
+63 YGADGELLHDIDT
-76 VVKGVFN
+76 VVKGVFS
-83 DANGDFT
+83 DDNGDFT

-153 LKWQEQRKLLLE
+153 LKWQEQRKLLME

-174 ELLSHAEFS
+174 ALLARPEFAS
-183 AISADIKKYG
+183 IAADVKKYG
-193 VADLKAKL
+193 PADLKAKL
-201 LKEKKGYA
+201 LKEKKGFA

-223 KSLSSIEDVA
+223 KCLSSIDDAA
-233 KVEADAQLVLMKY
+233 KVEADARIVLMKY

-256 KAAIVTG
+256 KAAILTG

-268 LEGKIAVLEQK
+268 LEGKIAVLESK
-279 LESIRNVRREE
+279 LEAIRNVRRDQ
-290 LAKIKEPYLAKAAE
+290 LAKIKEPFLQRAAE

-346 VDGEVFSDVECPCC
+346 VDSEVFSDTECPCC
-360 HRPYTEDML
+360 HRPYTEEML

-385 EINQKGIAIK
+385 EINQKGLAIK
-395 AQLDS
+395 SQLDS
-400 DVAARTELLAE
+400 DVAARAELLAE

-425 ALAENNKKMQAAI
+425 QLAENNKKMQAAV
-438 DKLAPLEDF
+438 DKLAPLEEF
-447 VHPETHEKFWEL
+447 VHPESHEKFWDL
-459 SESLKLRKHEYDE
+459 SEGLKLRKHEYEE
-472 CRLDINIQLQKVE
+472 CRLDVNIQLQKVE

-497 AREALMRIKVDNG
+497 AREALARLKLDCE
-510 TREVIARLE
+510 TREAIAQLE
-519 DKKRTAMLLQGEA
+519 DKKQTAMLMQGEA

-557 FANVNFK
+557 FAKVNFK
-564 LFERNISNE
+564 LFEHNISNE

-617 FIDNR
+617 FVDNR
-622 ESITHI
+622 ESITSI
-628 EPFGDYQIINLYVS
+628 ETFGEYQLINLYVS
-642 PKDDVLR
+642 PEDKTLR
-649 IERL
+649 IERV

>member
-1 MMIKSLAL
+1 MMIKSLSL

-63 YAADGELIHDIDT
+63 YGADGELIHDIDT
-76 VVKGVFN
+76 VVKGVFS

-153 LKWQEQRKLLLE
+153 LKWQEQRKLLME

-174 ELLSHAEFS
+174 ALLARPEFAS
-183 AISADIKKYG
+183 VAADIKKYG
-193 VADLKAKL
+193 PADLKAKL

-209 KEVMEL
+209 KEIIEL

-223 KSLSSIEDVA
+223 KSLSSIDDAA
-233 KVEADAQLVLMKY
+233 KVEADARLVLMKY
-246 EQPLEELQQK
+246 ENPLEELQQK
-256 KAAIVTG
+256 RAAILTG

-268 LEGKIAVLEQK
+268 LEGKIAVLESK
-279 LESIRNVRREE
+279 LEAIRNVRRDQ
-290 LAKIKEPYLAKAAE
+290 LAKIKEPFLQKAAE
-304 IKAKSQGKEE
+304 IKAKSEGKEG

-346 VDGEVFSDVECPCC
+346 VDSEVFSDTECPCC
-360 HRPYTEDML
+360 HRPYTEEML

-395 AQLDS
+395 TQLDS

-411 INKLSIDSSEADAA
+411 INKLSVDSSEADAA
-425 ALAENNKKMQAAI
+425 ALAENNKKMQAAV
-438 DKLAPLEDF
+438 DKLAPLEEF
-447 VHPETHEKFWEL
+447 VHPETHEKFWDL
-459 SESLKLRKHEYDE
+459 SESLKLRKHEYEE
-472 CRLDINIQLQKVE
+472 CRLDINIQLQKVD
-485 KQIAEASAPVEK
+485 KQITEASAPVEK
-497 AREALMRIKVDNG
+497 AREALARLRLDCE
-510 TREVIARLE
+510 TREVIAQLE
-519 DKKRTAMLLQGEA
+519 DKKRTAMLMQGEA
-532 EAKLA
+532 EARLA

-595 KCKAGMDVIDAISS
+595 KCKAGSV
-609 RLNICNPV
+609 C
-617 FIDNR
+617 
-622 ESITHI
+622 
-628 EPFGDYQIINLYVS
+628 
-642 PKDDVLR
+642 
-649 IERL
+649 

>member
-20 NFSPDVTNIYGAN
+20 NFGPDVTNIYGAN

-76 VVKGVFN
+76 VVKGVFS
-83 DANGDFT
+83 DADGDFT

-153 LKWQEQRKLLLE
+153 LKWQEQRKLLME
-165 LFGQGVDEE
+165 LFGQGIDEE
-174 ELLSHAEFS
+174 ALLAQPEF
-183 AISADIKKYG
+183 AGIAADIKKYG
-193 VADLKAKL
+193 PADLKAKL

-209 KEVMEL
+209 KEVIEL

-223 KSLSSIEDVA
+223 KSLSSIDDAA
-233 KVEADAQLVLMKY
+233 KVEADARLVLTKY
-246 EQPLEELQQK
+246 EKPLEELQQK
-256 KAAIVTG
+256 RAAILTG

-268 LEGKIAVLEQK
+268 LEGKIAVLESK
-279 LESIRNVRREE
+279 LEAIRNVRRDQ
-290 LAKIKEPYLAKAAE
+290 LAKIKEPFLQKAAE
-304 IKAKSQGKEE
+304 IKAKSEGKEE

-346 VDGEVFSDVECPCC
+346 VDSEVFSDTECPCC
-360 HRPYTEDML
+360 HRPYTEEML

-385 EINQKGIAIK
+385 EINQKGMAIK
-395 AQLDS
+395 TQLDS

-411 INKLSIDSSEADAA
+411 INKLSVDSSEADAA
-425 ALAENNKKMQAAI
+425 ALAENNKKMQAAV
-438 DKLAPLEDF
+438 DKLAPLEEF
-447 VHPETHEKFWEL
+447 VHPESHEKFWDL
-459 SESLKLRKHEYDE
+459 SESLKLRKHEFEE
-472 CRLDINIQLQKVE
+472 CRLDINIQLQKVD
-485 KQIAEASAPVEK
+485 KQITEASAPVEK
-497 AREALMRIKVDNG
+497 AREALARLRLDCE
-510 TREVIARLE
+510 TREAIAQLE
-519 DKKRTAMLLQGEA
+519 DKKRTAMLMQGEA
-532 EAKLA
+532 EARLA

-595 KCKAGMDVIDAISS
+595 KCKAGMDVIDAISG

-617 FIDNR
+617 FVDNR
-622 ESITHI
+622 ESITSI
-628 EPFGDYQIINLYVS
+628 DTLGEYQLINLYVS
-642 PKDDVLR
+642 PEDKTLR

>member
-1 MMIKSLAL
+1 MMIKSLSL

-33 GSGKT
+33 SSGKT

-63 YAADGELIHDIDT
+63 YGADGELIHDIDT
-76 VVKGVFN
+76 VVKGVFS

-153 LKWQEQRKLLLE
+153 LKWQEQRKLLME

-174 ELLSHAEFS
+174 ALLARPEFAS
-183 AISADIKKYG
+183 VAADIKKYG
-193 VADLKAKL
+193 PADLKAKL

-209 KEVMEL
+209 KEIIEL

-223 KSLSSIEDVA
+223 KSLSSIDDAA
-233 KVEADAQLVLMKY
+233 KVEADARLVLMKY
-246 EQPLEELQQK
+246 ENPLEELQQK
-256 KAAIVTG
+256 RAAILTG

-268 LEGKIAVLEQK
+268 LEGKIAVLESK
-279 LESIRNVRREE
+279 LEAIRNVRRDP
-290 LAKIKEPYLAKAAE
+290 LAKIKEPFLQKAAE
-304 IKAKSQGKEE
+304 IKAKSEGKEG

-346 VDGEVFSDVECPCC
+346 VDSEVFSDTECPCC
-360 HRPYTEDML
+360 HRPYTEEML

-395 AQLDS
+395 TQLDS

-411 INKLSIDSSEADAA
+411 INKLSVDSSEADAA
-425 ALAENNKKMQAAI
+425 ALAENNKKMQAAV
-438 DKLAPLEDF
+438 DKLAPLEEF
-447 VHPETHEKFWEL
+447 VHPETHEKFWDL
-459 SESLKLRKHEYDE
+459 SESLKLRKHEYEE
-472 CRLDINIQLQKVE
+472 CRLDINIQLQKVD
-485 KQIAEASAPVEK
+485 KQITEASAPVEK
-497 AREALMRIKVDNG
+497 AREALARLRLDCE
-510 TREVIARLE
+510 TREVIAQLE
-519 DKKRTAMLLQGEA
+519 DKKRTAMLMQGEA
-532 EAKLA
+532 EARLA

-595 KCKAGMDVIDAISS
+595 KCKAGMDVIDAISG

-617 FIDNR
+617 FVDNR
-622 ESITHI
+622 ESITSI
-628 EPFGDYQIINLYVS
+628 DTLGEYQLINLYVS
-642 PKDDVLR
+642 PEDKTLR

>member
-153 LKWQEQRKLLLE
+153 LKWQEQRKLLME

-174 ELLSHAEFS
+174 ALLAQPEFAS
-183 AISADIKKYG
+183 VAADIKKYG
-193 VADLKAKL
+193 PADLKAKL

-209 KEVMEL
+209 KEIIEL

-223 KSLSSIEDVA
+223 KSLSSIDDAA
-233 KVEADAQLVLMKY
+233 KVEADARLVLMKY
-246 EQPLEELQQK
+246 EKPLEELQQK
-256 KAAIVTG
+256 RAAILTG

-268 LEGKIAVLEQK
+268 LEGKIAVLESK
-279 LESIRNVRREE
+279 LEAIRNVRRDQ
-290 LAKIKEPYLAKAAE
+290 LAKIKEPFLQKAAE
-304 IKAKSQGKEE
+304 IKAKSEGKEE

-346 VDGEVFSDVECPCC
+346 VDSEVFSDTECPCC
-360 HRPYTEDML
+360 HRPYTDEML

-385 EINQKGIAIK
+385 EINQKGMAIK
-395 AQLDS
+395 TQLDS

-411 INKLSIDSSEADAA
+411 INKLSVDSSEADAA
-425 ALAENNKKMQAAI
+425 ALAENNKKMQAAV
-438 DKLAPLEDF
+438 DKLAPLEEF
-447 VHPETHEKFWEL
+447 VHPESHEKFWDL
-459 SESLKLRKHEYDE
+459 SESLKLRKHEYEE
-472 CRLDINIQLQKVE
+472 CRLDINIQLQKVD
-485 KQIAEASAPVEK
+485 KQITEASAPVEK
-497 AREALMRIKVDNG
+497 AREALARLRLDCE
-510 TREVIARLE
+510 TREAIAQLE
-519 DKKRTAMLLQGEA
+519 DKKRTAMLMQGEA
-532 EAKLA
+532 EARLA

-595 KCKAGMDVIDAISS
+595 KCKAGMDVIDAISG

-617 FIDNR
+617 FVDNR
-622 ESITHI
+622 ESITSI
-628 EPFGDYQIINLYVS
+628 DTLGEYQLINLYVS
-642 PKDDVLR
+642 PEDTTLR

>member
-9 TNFKSIKELTI
+9 TNFKSIKELTV

-153 LKWQEQRKLLLE
+153 LKWQEQRKLLME
-165 LFGQGVDEE
+165 LFGQGVDDEA
-174 ELLSHAEFS
+174 LLAQPEFAS
-183 AISADIKKYG
+183 VAADIKKYG
-193 VADLKAKL
+193 PADLKAKL

-209 KEVMEL
+209 KEIIEL

-223 KSLSSIEDVA
+223 KSLSSIDDAA
-233 KVEADAQLVLMKY
+233 KVEADARLVLMKY
-246 EQPLEELQQK
+246 EKPLEELQQK
-256 KAAIVTG
+256 RAAILTG

-268 LEGKIAVLEQK
+268 LESKIVVLESK
-279 LESIRNVRREE
+279 LEAIRNVRRDQ
-290 LAKIKEPYLAKAAE
+290 LAKIKEPFLQKAAE
-304 IKAKSQGKEE
+304 IKAKSEGKEE

-346 VDGEVFSDVECPCC
+346 VDSEVFSDTECPCC
-360 HRPYTEDML
+360 HRPYTEEML

-395 AQLDS
+395 TQLDS

-411 INKLSIDSSEADAA
+411 INKLSVDSSEADAA
-425 ALAENNKKMQAAI
+425 ALAENNKKMQAAV
-438 DKLAPLEDF
+438 DKLAPLEEF
-447 VHPETHEKFWEL
+447 VHPETHEKFWDL
-459 SESLKLRKHEYDE
+459 SESLKLRKHEYEE
-472 CRLDINIQLQKVE
+472 CRLDINIQLQKVD
-485 KQIAEASAPVEK
+485 KQITEASAPVEK
-497 AREALMRIKVDNG
+497 AREALARLRLDCE
-510 TREVIARLE
+510 TREVIAQLE
-519 DKKRTAMLLQGEA
+519 DKKRTAMLMQGEA
-532 EAKLA
+532 EARLA

-595 KCKAGMDVIDAISS
+595 KCKAGMDVIDAISG

-617 FIDNR
+617 FVDNR
-622 ESITHI
+622 ESITSI
-628 EPFGDYQIINLYVS
+628 DTLGEYQLINLYVS
-642 PKDDVLR
+642 PEDKTLR

>member
-9 TNFKSIKELTI
+9 TNFKSIKELAI
-20 NFSPDVTNIYGAN
+20 DFSPDITNIYGAN

-38 TIVDAVNFLLY
+38 TIVDAINFLLY

-76 VVKGVFN
+76 VVKGFFS
-83 DANGDFT
+83 DAENDFT

-95 KEKWTKVSGSAER
+95 KEKWTKVSGSSER

-145 SNPNTFPN
+145 SNPNTFPS

-174 ELLSHAEFS
+174 ALLAQPEFAS
-183 AISADIKKYG
+183 VAADIKKYG
-193 VADLKAKL
+193 PADLKAKL

-209 KEVMEL
+209 KEVVEL

-223 KSLSSIEDVA
+223 KCLSSIDDAA
-233 KVEADAQLVLMKY
+233 KVEADARIVLMKY

-256 KAAIVTG
+256 KAAILTG

-268 LEGKIAVLEQK
+268 LEGKIAVLESK
-279 LESIRNVRREE
+279 LEAIRNVRRDQ
-290 LAKIKEPYLAKAAE
+290 LAKIKEPFLQKAAE

-333 KEDLE
+333 KEDLG

-346 VDGEVFSDVECPCC
+346 VESEAFSNTECPCC

-385 EINQKGIAIK
+385 KINQKGIAIK
-395 AQLDS
+395 TQLDS

-411 INKLSIDSSEADAA
+411 INRLSVDSSEADAA
-425 ALAENNKKMQAAI
+425 ALAENNKKMQAAV
-438 DKLAPLEDF
+438 DKLAPLEEF
-447 VHPETHEKFWEL
+447 VHPETHEKFWDL
-459 SESLKLRKHEYDE
+459 SESLKLRKHEYEE
-472 CRLDINIQLQKVE
+472 CRLDVNIQLQKVE

-497 AREALMRIKVDNG
+497 AREALARLKLDCE
-510 TREVIARLE
+510 TREAIAQLE
-519 DKKRTAMLLQGEA
+519 DKKRTAMLMQGEA
-532 EAKLA
+532 EARLA

-595 KCKAGMDVIDAISS
+595 KCKAGMDVIDAISG

-617 FIDNR
+617 FVDNR
-622 ESITHI
+622 ESITSI
-628 EPFGDYQIINLYVS
+628 DTLGEYQLINLYVS
-642 PKDDVLR
+642 PEDKTLR

>member
-63 YAADGELIHDIDT
+63 YGADGELIHDIDT
-76 VVKGVFN
+76 VVKGVFS
-83 DANGDFT
+83 DADGDFT

-153 LKWQEQRKLLLE
+153 LKWQEQRKLLME

-174 ELLSHAEFS
+174 ALLAQPEFAS
-183 AISADIKKYG
+183 VAADIKKYG
-193 VADLKAKL
+193 PADLKAKL

-209 KEVMEL
+209 KEIIEL

-223 KSLSSIEDVA
+223 KSLSSIDDAA
-233 KVEADAQLVLMKY
+233 KVEADARLVLMKY
-246 EQPLEELQQK
+246 EKPLEELQQK
-256 KAAIVTG
+256 RAAILTG
-263 VQRSA
+263 VQRNA
-268 LEGKIAVLEQK
+268 LEGKIAVLESK
-279 LESIRNVRREE
+279 LEAIRNVRRDQ
-290 LAKIKEPYLAKAAE
+290 LAKIKEPFLQKAVE
-304 IKAKSQGKEE
+304 IKAKSEGKEE

-346 VDGEVFSDVECPCC
+346 VDSEVFSDTECPCC
-360 HRPYTEDML
+360 HRPYSEEML

-385 EINQKGIAIK
+385 EINQKGMAIK
-395 AQLDS
+395 TQLDS

-411 INKLSIDSSEADAA
+411 INKLNVDSSEADAA
-425 ALAENNKKMQAAI
+425 ALAENNKKMQAAV
-438 DKLAPLEDF
+438 DKLAPLEEF
-447 VHPETHEKFWEL
+447 VHPESHEKFWDL
-459 SESLKLRKHEYDE
+459 SESLKLRKHEYEE
-472 CRLDINIQLQKVE
+472 CRLDINIQLQKVD
-485 KQIAEASAPVEK
+485 KQITEASAPVEK
-497 AREALMRIKVDNG
+497 AREALARLRLDCE
-510 TREVIARLE
+510 TREAIARLE
-519 DKKRTAMLLQGEA
+519 DKKRTAMLMQGEA
-532 EAKLA
+532 EARLA

-595 KCKAGMDVIDAISS
+595 KCKAGMDVIDAISG

-617 FIDNR
+617 FVDNR
-622 ESITHI
+622 ESITTI
-628 EPFGDYQIINLYVS
+628 ETLGEYQLINLYVS
-642 PKDDVLR
+642 PEDKTLR

>member
-9 TNFKSIKELTI
+9 ANFKSIKELTI
-20 NFSPDVTNIYGAN
+20 NFGPDVTNIYGAN

-63 YAADGELIHDIDT
+63 YGADGELIHDIDT
-76 VVKGVFN
+76 VVKGVFS
-83 DANGDFT
+83 DDDGDFT

-153 LKWQEQRKLLLE
+153 LKWQEQRKLLME

-174 ELLSHAEFS
+174 ALLAQPEFAS
-183 AISADIKKYG
+183 VAADIKKYG
-193 VADLKAKL
+193 PADLKAKL

-209 KEVMEL
+209 KEIIEL

-223 KSLSSIEDVA
+223 KSLTSTDDAA
-233 KVEADAQLVLMKY
+233 KVEADARLVLMKY
-246 EQPLEELQQK
+246 EKPLEELQQK
-256 KAAIVTG
+256 RAAILTG

-268 LEGKIAVLEQK
+268 LEGKIAVLESK
-279 LESIRNVRREE
+279 LEAIRNVRRDQ
-290 LAKIKEPYLAKAAE
+290 LAKIKEPFLQKAAE
-304 IKAKSQGKEE
+304 IKAKSEGKEE

-346 VDGEVFSDVECPCC
+346 VDSEVFSDTECPCC
-360 HRPYTEDML
+360 HRPYTEEML

-385 EINQKGIAIK
+385 EINQKGLAIK
-395 AQLDS
+395 NQLDS

-411 INKLSIDSSEADAA
+411 INKLSVDSSEVDAA
-425 ALAENNKKMQAAI
+425 ALAENNKKMQAAV
-438 DKLAPLEDF
+438 DKLAPLEEF
-447 VHPETHEKFWEL
+447 VHPESHEKFWDL
-459 SESLKLRKHEYDE
+459 SESLKLRKHEYEE
-472 CRLDINIQLQKVE
+472 CRLDINIQLQKVD

-497 AREALMRIKVDNG
+497 AREALARIKIDNE
-510 TREVIARLE
+510 TREAIAQLE
-519 DKKRTAMLLQGEA
+519 DKKRTAMLMQGEA
-532 EAKLA
+532 EARLA

-595 KCKAGMDVIDAISS
+595 KCKAGMDVIDAISG

-617 FIDNR
+617 FVDNR
-622 ESITHI
+622 ESITTI
-628 EPFGDYQIINLYVS
+628 ETLGEYQLINLYVS
-642 PKDDVLR
+642 PEDKTLR